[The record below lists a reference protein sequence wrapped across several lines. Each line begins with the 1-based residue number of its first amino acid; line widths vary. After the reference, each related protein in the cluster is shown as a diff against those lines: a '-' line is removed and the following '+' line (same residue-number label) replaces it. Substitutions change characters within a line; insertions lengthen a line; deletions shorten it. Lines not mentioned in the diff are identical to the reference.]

1 MDKLKEMIIKM
12 CEIRCKRCN
21 HILTNKLSISRGM
34 GDTCYRIIQLQ
45 KAKQPEQ
52 PEQFD
57 MKEIKVFITSEIQ
70 KALKE
75 FNFNRPVINNNTE
88 NNGII
93 PKTTNIPKFNPIEAN
108 KRLVVKELK
117 EQIQKG
123 INKILQEVGSFDEQI
138 NFIETVEILA

>member
-1 MDKLKEMIIKM
+1 M
-12 CEIRCKRCN
+12 CEIVRCKRCGR
-21 HILTNKLSISRGM
+21 ILKKKRSIQLGY
-34 GDTCYRIIQLQ
+34 GNTCYRIIQLQ

-75 FNFNRPVINNNTE
+75 FNFNRPIINNNTE

-93 PKTTNIPKFNPIEAN
+93 PPIKPTNIPKFNPIEAN

-123 INKILQEVGSFDEQI
+123 INNILQEVGSFDEQI